1 MEELKTKL
9 QTLRIFID
17 TDQLVLDHLN
27 KMTLTVKEFNDSLG
41 HSKINLSKKIGENNK
56 EIGEYLIS
64 VVNTMDKFLKDY
76 KSLKDTWG
84 VTSPSPVLDDE
95 K

>member
-1 MEELKTKL
+1 MEDLKLKL

-17 TDQLVLDHLN
+17 TDQLILNHLN
-27 KMTLTVKEFNDSLG
+27 KMTLAVKDFNDGLN
-41 HSKINLSKKIGENNK
+41 HSDIKLSRKIGENNI

-64 VVNTMDKFLKDY
+64 VVNTMDKFLQDY
-76 KSLKDTWG
+76 RSLKDTWC